1 MVYYSETQKPRPVGY
16 NRPVKDAMEL
26 CGISVQELSSLLGIS
41 EDKCRKE
48 LSQEMPIIKKTSWI
62 KRIYKHIDQP
72 LCFST
77 WAELDDFIRMEIIRR
92 GPDWME
98 ERPLIEGSS
107 RHFHQ
112 AIAEILRHRQE
123 EKEEEKNEKYY

>member
-1 MVYYSETQKPRPVGY
+1 MIHYPETQKNRPVGY

-62 KRIYKHIDQP
+62 KRIYKHVDQP
-72 LCFST
+72 LCFTT
-77 WAELDDFIRMEIIRR
+77 WQELEDFIRQEIIRR
-92 GPDWME
+92 GPDWLE
-98 ERPLIEGSS
+98 EQPLIEGSS

-112 AIAEILRHRQE
+112 QLNRFRPSRQE
-123 EKEEEKNEKYY
+123 EEQNEKYN

>member
-1 MVYYSETQKPRPVGY
+1 MIQPIKTNTRPIGY

-41 EDKCRKE
+41 EDKCQKE
-48 LSQEMPIIKKTSWI
+48 LGQEMPIIKKISWI
-62 KRIYKHIDQP
+62 VRIYKHIDQT

-77 WAELDDFIRMEIIRR
+77 WAELEEIIRQEIIRR

-98 ERPLIEGSS
+98 EQPLIEGSS

-112 AIAEILRHRQE
+112 QLNQFRPNRKREAADE
-123 EKEEEKNEKYY
+123 